1 MVEQSDSFYHSI
13 AKRIE
18 HTCLKPD
25 ATSSNITKLCQEASQ
40 FGFAAVCVNPS
51 MVSTAVCELHGSG
64 IPVASVANF
73 PLGQSNWK
81 AVEME
86 VDESCANG
94 ADHVDLVLPLHMF
107 LEGDASLLRTRI
119 QSIRELMT
127 SRRKLKCIVELT
139 LLDKA
144 YWKLAFE
151 IVRDSGVNIFKTGTG
166 FFGGV
171 TVEMITFLRDLD
183 PDYPIKASGGIATK
197 AHATQLLNA
206 GATLLGT
213 SRSVEIIT
221 NS

>member
-1 MVEQSDSFYHSI
+1 MVELPETFDQSL
-13 AKRIE
+13 AQRIE

-25 ATSSNITKLCQEASQ
+25 ATSFQITKLCKEARHYS
-40 FGFAAVCVNPS
+40 FSAVCVNPS
-51 MVSTAVCELHGSG
+51 MVSLAVRELHGSG

-94 ADHVDLVLPLHMF
+94 ADHVDLVLPLHIF
-107 LEGDASLLRTRI
+107 FEGDASLLRTRI
-119 QSIRELMT
+119 QSIRDILT
-127 SRRKLKCIVELT
+127 SHRKLKCIVELS

-151 IVRDSGVNIFKTGTG
+151 IVRDSGADVFKTGTG

-171 TVEMITFLRDLD
+171 TVEMVTFLRDLD
-183 PDYPIKASGGIATK
+183 PDYPIKASGGIASQ
-197 AHATQLLNA
+197 AQATQLLNA

>member
-1 MVEQSDSFYHSI
+1 VVEQSESYEHSI
-13 AKRIE
+13 AQRIE

-25 ATSSNITKLCQEASQ
+25 ASSFHIAKLCNEAKQ

-51 MVSTAVCELHGSG
+51 MVSLAVRELHGSE

-73 PLGQSNWK
+73 PLGQSSWN
-81 AVEME
+81 AVDLEIS
-86 VDESCANG
+86 ESCANG
-94 ADHVDLVLPLHMF
+94 AEHIDLVLPLHIF
-107 LEGDASLLRTRI
+107 LEGDVAQLSTRI
-119 QSIRELMT
+119 QSIRDILT
-127 SRRKLKCIVELT
+127 SHRKLKCIVELS

-151 IVRDSGVNIFKTGTG
+151 MVRDSGADVFKTGTG

-171 TVEMITFLRDLD
+171 TVEMVTFLRDLD
-183 PDYPIKASGGIATK
+183 PDYPIKASGGIATQ
-197 AHATQLLNA
+197 AQATQLLYA